1 MQNLPIWMFTTFNY
15 CQFEMTNTIEISYEL
30 RDVLIVVNMMSKN
43 QSMTEMFGNES
54 ISKKKLE

>member
-1 MQNLPIWMFTTFNY
+1 
-15 CQFEMTNTIEISYEL
+15 MTNTIEISYEL
-30 RDVLIVVNMMSKN
+30 RVVLIVVNMMSKN